1 VDAVRRWS
9 NGASG
14 TLAALAVNGLAAY
27 RITRLLQRDS
37 LPPLPALREKLTD
50 RYGHLPVADLI
61 DCPWCLGFW
70 VSAGVV
76 AAASSPARRV
86 WSPLAAALALSAVVG
101 LVSTHTHD

>member
-1 VDAVRRWS
+1 MTRWRS
-9 NGASG
+9 AAPS

-37 LPPLPALREKLTD
+37 LPPLPAVREKLLAK
-50 RYGHLPVADLI
+50 YGHLPVSDLI

-76 AAASSPARRV
+76 AASASPYRRL
-86 WSPLAAALALSAVVG
+86 WAPLAAALALSAVVG
-101 LVSTHTHD
+101 LISTHTHD

>member
-1 VDAVRRWS
+1 MSRWRT
-9 NGASG
+9 GAPR
-14 TLAALAVNGLAAY
+14 TLTALAVNGLAAY

-37 LPPLPALREKLTD
+37 LPPLPAVREYLTN
-50 RYGHLPVADLI
+50 RYGDRQVADLI

-76 AAASSPARRV
+76 AASASPYRRA
-86 WSPLAAALALSAVVG
+86 WAPLAAALALSAVVG

>member
-1 VDAVRRWS
+1 VRRWS
-9 NGASG
+9 TRSSA
-14 TLAALAVNGLAAY
+14 TLAGLAVNGLAAY

-37 LPPLPALREKLTD
+37 LPPLPAVREHLTNK
-50 RYGHLPVADLI
+50 YGHLPVADLI

-76 AAASSPARRV
+76 AASASPYRRV
-86 WSPLAAALALSAVVG
+86 WAPLAAALALSAVVG